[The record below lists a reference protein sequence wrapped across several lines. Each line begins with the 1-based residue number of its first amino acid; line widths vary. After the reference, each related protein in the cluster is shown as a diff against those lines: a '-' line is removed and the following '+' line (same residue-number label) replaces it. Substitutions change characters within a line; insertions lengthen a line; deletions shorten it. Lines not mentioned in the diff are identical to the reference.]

1 MHTEP
6 EAHKS
11 PIAQKEE
18 EILAFWK
25 ERGIFEKSLAKD
37 APKGEFVFY
46 EGPPTANGRPGIH
59 HLEARAFKDIIPRFK
74 TMRGYHVRR
83 KAGWDTHGLPVE
95 LEVEK
100 KLALRSKKEI
110 EQYGIAAFNEEC
122 KKSVWTYVDE
132 WRRFTERTAYWVD
145 IDDAYVT
152 YDPRYME
159 SLFNVVKQVHER
171 GLLYK
176 DYKVVPWCVRC
187 GTALSSHELAQGY
200 QEVADTTLFVKFKV
214 SQQPSVN
221 SHQQKAD
228 GQTFLLAWTT
238 TPWTLPGNVAL
249 AVGKDIAYVKARVGN
264 EIYILARERLS
275 VLGDG
280 AEILEEMR
288 GADLLGLAYEPLF
301 PFQETLVSEKEQE
314 KQERAFCVYA
324 GEFVTTEEGTGIVHI
339 APMYGQDDFEL
350 GTREGLPKVHTVGED
365 GHFLEGTGALAGL
378 PVKEKDAFSEGE
390 KHILRMLDETGALFK
405 KEKHTHT
412 YPFCW
417 RCKTPLIYFAHDS
430 WYIAMSKLRDTL
442 VAENATI
449 HWEPEHIREGRFGE
463 WLSGIK
469 DWAISR
475 DRFWGTPLPVWQSA
489 DGAETLVV
497 GSLEELRAHTKKS
510 GNTYFAV
517 RHGESTYFAEDI
529 FTIDPEGKYGLTEKG
544 VADIR
549 ARAADIPRDKKI
561 RIISSPVLRTKESA
575 ELLAEELGMARADIM
590 FDTRLAEINFG
601 VCEGK
606 PRACFKEVMAQA
618 GEAWYTARAEGG
630 ESNDDVRVRA
640 SALLFEL
647 EETYQDETI
656 VLVTHEGV
664 AQALVAASRACTKP
678 DAACVKK
685 EYAVP
690 PASLHAIPFVPF
702 PHNERFLL
710 DLHRPYIDELTLLG
724 KSGEPLL
731 RAREV
736 MDVWFDSGCMP
747 FAQDHYPFENKEHIE
762 GNGFPA
768 DYICEAIDQTRGW
781 FYTLHAV
788 GALMGRGK
796 AFKNCICLGH
806 ILDSVGKKMS
816 KSLGNIVNP
825 WDMLEKYG
833 ADALRFWMYSVN
845 QPGESKNFDEKTVD
859 EIVKKVFNLLTNVVQ
874 FYTLYA
880 GNQPPVAGNQPSR
893 HILDLWILARLNE
906 LGKSVTE
913 DLERYKVLEPARAI
927 RDFIADLSQWYIRR
941 SRDRFKSSDPLVRA
955 EALAT
960 TRFVLRELAKIMAPF
975 TPFLAEDMFARLRD
989 EADPESVHLAVWPPF
1004 EETDREVLHTMSLTR
1019 EVVSHALE
1027 LRAAA
1032 GIKVRQPLSSLTI
1045 PRDVDV
1051 FEELILEEV
1060 NVKEIKR
1067 GNELALDTEITN
1079 ALRKEGDVRELIRAV
1094 QDLRKQ
1100 AGLNPSDRITLG
1112 IETDERGRA
1121 FIDGFRKPLMEIAGV
1136 ENIIFAP
1143 QPEGVLLDSGL
1154 GMFRITIS
1162 IHK

>member
-1 MHTEP
+1 MHANDTN
-6 EAHKS
+6 
-11 PIAQKEE
+11 I
-18 EILAFWK
+18 
-25 ERGIFEKSLAKD
+25 
-37 APKGEFVFY
+37 
-46 EGPPTANGRPGIH
+46 PT
-59 HLEARAFKDIIPRFK
+59 
-74 TMRGYHVRR
+74 Y
-83 KAGWDTHGLPVE
+83 
-95 LEVEK
+95 
-100 KLALRSKKEI
+100 
-110 EQYGIAAFNEEC
+110 
-122 KKSVWTYVDE
+122 
-132 WRRFTERTAYWVD
+132 
-145 IDDAYVT
+145 
-152 YDPRYME
+152 
-159 SLFNVVKQVHER
+159 
-171 GLLYK
+171 
-176 DYKVVPWCVRC
+176 
-187 GTALSSHELAQGY
+187 
-200 QEVADTTLFVKFKV
+200 
-214 SQQPSVN
+214 
-221 SHQQKAD
+221 
-228 GQTFLLAWTT
+228 LLAWTT

-249 AVGKDIAYVKARVGN
+249 AVGKDIAYVRARVEN

-280 AEILEEMR
+280 VEILEEMR

-301 PFQETLVSEKEQE
+301 PFQKTLASEKEQE
-314 KQERAFCVYA
+314 KRERAFCVYA
-324 GEFVTTEEGTGIVHI
+324 GDFVTTEEGTGIVHI

-350 GTREGLPKVHTVGED
+350 GTREGLPKVHMVGED
-365 GHFLEGTGALAGL
+365 GRFLEGTGVLAGL
-378 PVKEKDAFSEGE
+378 SVKERDAFSEGE
-390 KHILRMLDETGALFK
+390 KQILRMLDETGALLK

-430 WYIAMSKLRDTL
+430 WYIAMSKLRDAL
-442 VAENATI
+442 VAENAAI
-449 HWEPEHIREGRFGE
+449 HWEPEHIRDGRFGE

-510 GNTYFAV
+510 GNTYLAL

-549 ARAADIPRDKKI
+549 ARAADIPRNKKI

-575 ELLAEELGMARADIM
+575 ELLAEELGVARAEIM
-590 FDTRLAEINFG
+590 FDTRLGEINFG
-601 VCEGK
+601 ICEGK
-606 PRACFKEVMAQA
+606 SRSCFKEVMAKA

-630 ESNDDVRVRA
+630 ESNDDVRMRA
-640 SALLFEL
+640 SDLLFEL
-647 EETYQDETI
+647 ETTYQRETI

-664 AQALVAASRACTKP
+664 AQALVAASRACTEP
-678 DAACVKK
+678 DAVCVKK

-690 PASLHAIPFVPF
+690 PASLHEIPFVAF

-710 DLHRPYIDELTLLG
+710 DLHRPYIDDVALVSESGVTLT
-724 KSGEPLL
+724 

-747 FAQDHYPFENKEHIE
+747 FAQDHYPFENKGHIE

-806 ILDSVGKKMS
+806 ILDGAGKKMS

-859 EIVKKVFNLLTNVVQ
+859 EIVKKVFNLLANVMQ
-874 FYTLYA
+874 FYSLYA
-880 GNQPPVAGNQPSR
+880 NDESIGKNQEPSR
-893 HILDLWILARLNE
+893 HMLDRWIIARFNE
-906 LGKSVTE
+906 FGKSVTE

-941 SRDRFKSSDPLVRA
+941 SRDRFKSIDPLVRA
-955 EALAT
+955 EALMT
-960 TRFVLRELAKIMAPF
+960 TRFILRELAKIMAPF
-975 TPFLAEDMFARLRD
+975 TPFLAEDIFARLRD
-989 EADPESVHLAVWPPF
+989 ETDPESVHLAAWPVLG
-1004 EETDREVLHTMSLTR
+1004 EADKEVLRTMSLTR
-1019 EVVSHALE
+1019 EAVSRALE

-1032 GIKVRQPLSSLTI
+1032 GIKVRQPLPSLTL
-1045 PRDVDV
+1045 PEDTNV
-1051 FEELILEEV
+1051 FEELILDEV
-1060 NVKEIKR
+1060 NVKEIQR
-1067 GNELALDTEITN
+1067 GSKFVLDTEITDT
-1079 ALRKEGDVRELIRAV
+1079 LRAEGDIRELIRAV
-1094 QDLRKQ
+1094 QDLRKR

-1112 IETDERGRA
+1112 IETDERGRTL
-1121 FIDGFRKPLMEIAGV
+1121 IEEFRTSVMETAGV
-1136 ENIIFAP
+1136 GEIIFSS
-1143 QPEGVLLDSGL
+1143 QPEGEEIKGESWDALHVFL
-1154 GMFRITIS
+1154 ITS
-1162 IHK
+1162 H